1 MHTYERSLV
10 QKFAGRP
17 LVLVGVNADPDVETL
32 RHSQEKDHLTWRSW
46 WDRRGGPIA
55 YLWGIRGFP
64 TVFLIDQRGV
74 IRFKSL
80 GPPRPEELERQIAL
94 LLEETS

>member
-17 LVLVGVNADPDVETL
+17 FVVVGVNGDPDLETL
-32 RHSQEKDHLTWRSW
+32 RQTLEKDHVTWRSW
-46 WDRRGGPIA
+46 CDGRGGPITHS
-55 YLWGIRGFP
+55 WGIRGFP

-74 IRFKSL
+74 IRLKSL
-80 GPPRPEELERQIAL
+80 GPPRREELERQIAL
-94 LLEETS
+94 LLEEAS